1 MSAQDPRSELGSVIG
16 RGSNRKL
23 PQKALDWAGQALST
37 TEGILTTMDDMAS
50 NGVDVP
56 TLGQERALRKIYVGA
71 CRWLHQ
77 EPEEGGLS

>member
-1 MSAQDPRSELGSVIG
+1 MSAQDPSPELIRIIELG
-16 RGSNRKL
+16 NKRKL
-23 PQKALDWAGQALST
+23 PQKALDWAVQALST